1 MNIASILQNQLNVIK
16 LGHYGAGGFRF
27 PFFIFIVSFSF
38 FFSLILILQRSLFDF
53 DRNLPSM

>member
-16 LGHYGAGGFRF
+16 LGHYGAGVFRF

-38 FFSLILILQRSLFDF
+38 FFFL
-53 DRNLPSM
+53 